1 MATYVNRVSKR
12 NAIMR
17 VHKHKPRKENAKK
30 NSELPFELDRGSGF
44 GLVEQ
49 AVAGMK
55 SAIVSEFYQIGDRV
69 LSLSEFARRYGTS
82 LKVPRMAYAQLVS
95 GGWLKARHG
104 VGFIAASPDVRV
116 WKGRVLYVQYGMGF
130 SQSVLSVNMQRMLV
144 EAGYRVISVALS
156 DASRQSLESLEAA
169 LEDKFDIVFAI
180 CPRAEFEALLEKSGM
195 PYVVTHGGFVAPE
208 KPGPNCRGVIVDG
221 GTVLRD
227 MVAAVRKAGVR
238 TAACVDAC
246 GRSVYDCI
254 AEALKGVGIDVEQWR
269 TPIVT
274 SFPDGQ
280 ADGFRR
286 GAERYFAERLNSGAS
301 LPELL
306 VFIDDYIA
314 EGALYAMARAGVEV
328 PNDVKVI
335 TLYNKGF
342 GLTCPLDFTRMEVDF
357 EATARAYTAFLIAC
371 IAGRRAKVPRNV
383 IRFVPGST
391 L

>member
-1 MATYVNRVSKR
+1 MHATEV
-12 NAIMR
+12 
-17 VHKHKPRKENAKK
+17 RKENAKK
-30 NSELPFELDRGSGF
+30 SLALPFEFDLDAGG

-69 LSLSEFARRYGTS
+69 LSLSEFARCYGTS
-82 LKVPRMAYAQLVS
+82 LKVPRMAYARLVS
-95 GGWLKARHG
+95 EGWLMARHG
-104 VGFIAASPDVRV
+104 VGFTAASPDVRV
-116 WKGRVLYVQYGMGF
+116 WKGRVLYVQYCMGYN
-130 SQSVLSVNMQRMLV
+130 QSMLSMNMQRMLV
-144 EAGYRVISVALS
+144 EAGYRVVTIVLS
-156 DASRQSLESLEAA
+156 DVSRQSLESLEAA
-169 LEDKFDIVFAI
+169 LEDKFDIVFAT

-195 PYVVTHGGFVAPE
+195 PYVVTHGGFAALK
-208 KPGPNCRGVIVDG
+208 KPGPNCRGVIVEG

-227 MVAAVRKAGVR
+227 MVEAVRRAGVC

-246 GRSVYDCI
+246 GRSIYDCF
-254 AEALKGVGIDVEQWR
+254 AEALKGAGVAVEQWR

-286 GAERYFAERLNSGAS
+286 GAERYFAERLDGGAR

-306 VFIDDYIA
+306 VFTDDYIA
-314 EGALYAMARAGVEV
+314 EGALYAMARAGVEI
-328 PNDVKVI
+328 PGDVRVI
-335 TLYNKGF
+335 TLYNRGF
-342 GLTCPLDFTRMEVDF
+342 GLTCPLDFTRMEVDS
-357 EATARAYTAFLIAC
+357 EAAARAYTSFLIAC
-371 IAGRRAKVPRNV
+371 VAGRRAKVPRNV